1 MKHIT
6 DQLTD
11 VGRVVRCPKDELWRA
26 VVAGTDVADVGL
38 ASNKDLRGAKIAEL
52 EDARGRVEKEVLRLD
67 IAVANADGV
76 DVHERA
82 EELVHVELD
91 LEHWH
96 GLLELSIVPAGT
108 IHGLGDVFE
117 HEIEVHFI
125 FLSIETDQ
133 SDILTGEM
141 RREEGVVG
149 CRGGAWILRKGAT
162 ADAGGKRT
170 GSLPC
175 HRSNRKTP

>member
-1 MKHIT
+1 M
-6 DQLTD
+6 DCTD

-52 EDARGRVEKEVLRLD
+52 EDARSRVEKEVLRLD

-91 LEHWH
+91 LQHRH
-96 GLLELSIVPAGT
+96 GLLELGVVPAGAV
-108 IHGLGDVFE
+108 HGLWDIFE
-117 HEIEVHFI
+117 HKIEVHFV
-125 FLSIETDQ
+125 FLRIESHQ
-133 SDILTGEM
+133 SGRDRGQKSRTALQISSPMALCLTAE
-141 RREEGVVG
+141 
-149 CRGGAWILRKGAT
+149 T
-162 ADAGGKRT
+162 
-170 GSLPC
+170 
-175 HRSNRKTP
+175 

>member
-67 IAVANADGV
+67 IAVDEVARV
-76 DVHERA
+76 DV
-82 EELVHVELD
+82 L
-91 LEHWH
+91 
-96 GLLELSIVPAGT
+96 
-108 IHGLGDVFE
+108 
-117 HEIEVHFI
+117 
-125 FLSIETDQ
+125 
-133 SDILTGEM
+133 
-141 RREEGVVG
+141 
-149 CRGGAWILRKGAT
+149 
-162 ADAGGKRT
+162 DAGDLR
-170 GSLPC
+170 
-175 HRSNRKTP
+175 

>member
-38 ASNKDLRGAKIAEL
+38 ASNKDLGRAKVTEL
-52 EDARGRVEKEVLRLD
+52 EDASRRVQKEILGLD
-67 IAVANADGV
+67 VAVADADGV

-96 GLLELSIVPAGT
+96 GLLELCVVAT
-108 IHGLGDVFE
+108 CAIHGFRHIFE
-117 HEIEVHFI
+117 HKVEVHFI
-125 FLSIETDQ
+125 FLSI
-133 SDILTGEM
+133 G
-141 RREEGVVG
+141 
-149 CRGGAWILRKGAT
+149 LRQMWVRPG
-162 ADAGGKRT
+162 
-170 GSLPC
+170 
-175 HRSNRKTP
+175 